1 MIRPVLQDDAF
12 LTDVDHATA
21 TQPEAL
27 HVWWL
32 GQSGYL
38 VAHQGTRLLLDP
50 YLSNSLSEK
59 YAATDKPHTRM
70 TERVVA
76 PECLRGISLITSSH
90 NHTDHLDALTL
101 RPLLATNP
109 TAQLVVPTANLAFAA
124 ERLGSS
130 TNLVGLGIGET
141 ATLGCVQV
149 TAVPAAHDELLPC
162 YVGYVLK
169 IGSWTLYHSGDT
181 LLYPGMPEKLAPF
194 APDIAFLP
202 INGRL
207 PERRV
212 SGNLWGDEAARLAKV
227 IGAKRAI
234 PCHYEL
240 FTFNTEPPDLFI
252 QTCDT
257 LSQPYTVLCAG
268 ERVSFPLPPSDGG

>member
-12 LTDVDHATA
+12 LADVDHATA

-38 VAHQGTRLLLDP
+38 VAHNSTHLVLDP
-50 YLSNSLSEK
+50 YLSESLSEK

-76 PECLRGISLITSSH
+76 PERLVGISLVTSSH
-90 NHTDHLDALTL
+90 NHTDHLDAQTL
-101 RPLLATNP
+101 LPLFASNP
-109 TAQLVVPTANLAFAA
+109 MAQLIVPAENLAFAA

-130 TNLVGLGIGET
+130 TNLIALGVGET
-141 ATLGCVQV
+141 VTLGSVQV

-162 YVGYVLK
+162 YAGYVLK

-181 LLYPGMPEKLAPF
+181 LLYPGMAERLAPF

-202 INGRL
+202 INGHL
-207 PERRV
+207 PERHV
-212 SGNLWGDEAARLAKV
+212 SGNLWGDEAAQLAKA
-227 IGAKRAI
+227 IGAKCAI

-252 QTCDT
+252 QTCDA
-257 LSQPYTVLCAG
+257 LSQPYTVLRAG
-268 ERVSFPLPPSDGG
+268 ERLTLPAV

>member
-12 LTDVDHATA
+12 LADVDHATA

-27 HVWWL
+27 HAWWL

-38 VAHQGTRLLLDP
+38 VAYNGTRLLLDP
-50 YLSNSLSEK
+50 YLSDSLSEK
-59 YAATDKPHTRM
+59 YASTDKPHTRM

-76 PECLRGISLITSSH
+76 PERLTGISLITSSH
-90 NHTDHLDALTL
+90 NHTDHLDSQTL
-101 RPLLATNP
+101 LPLFASNP
-109 TAQLVVPTANLAFAA
+109 KAQLVVPTENIAFAA

-141 ATLGCVQV
+141 VACGSVHV
-149 TAVPAAHDELLPC
+149 TAVPAAHEELLPC
-162 YVGYVLK
+162 YVGYILK
-169 IGSWTLYHSGDT
+169 IGPWTLYHSGDT
-181 LLYPGMPEKLAPF
+181 IPF
-194 APDIAFLP
+194 ADMEDCLSPFAIDIAFLP

-212 SGNLWGDEAARLAKV
+212 SGNLWGDEAARLAKA
-227 IGAKRAI
+227 IGARCAV

-257 LSQPYTVLCAG
+257 LSQPYCVLRVG
-268 ERVSFPLPPSDGG
+268 ERLTLRPI

>member
-12 LTDVDHATA
+12 LADVDHATA

-38 VAHQGTRLLLDP
+38 VAHNSTHLVLDP
-50 YLSNSLSEK
+50 YLSESLSEK

-76 PECLRGISLITSSH
+76 PERLVGISLVTSSH
-90 NHTDHLDALTL
+90 NHTDHLDAQTL
-101 RPLLATNP
+101 LPLFASNP
-109 TAQLVVPTANLAFAA
+109 MAQLIVPAENLAFAA

-130 TNLVGLGIGET
+130 TNLMALGIGET
-141 ATLGCVQV
+141 VTLGSVQV

-162 YVGYVLK
+162 YAGYVLK

-181 LLYPGMPEKLAPF
+181 LLYPGMAEKLAPF

-207 PERRV
+207 PERHV
-212 SGNLWGDEAARLAKV
+212 SGNLWGDEAAQLAKA
-227 IGAKRAI
+227 IGARRAI

-257 LSQPYTVLCAG
+257 LSQPYTVLRAG
-268 ERVSFPLPPSDGG
+268 ERLTLPAV

>member
-12 LTDVDHATA
+12 LADVDHATA

-38 VAHQGTRLLLDP
+38 VAHNSTHLVLDP
-50 YLSNSLSEK
+50 YLSESLSEK

-76 PECLRGISLITSSH
+76 PERLVGISLVTSSH
-90 NHTDHLDALTL
+90 NHTDHLDAQTL
-101 RPLLATNP
+101 LPLFASNP
-109 TAQLVVPTANLAFAA
+109 MAQLIVPTQNLTFAA
-124 ERLGSS
+124 ERLGRS
-130 TNLVGLGIGET
+130 TNLIALGVGET
-141 ATLGCVQV
+141 VTLGSVQV

-162 YVGYVLK
+162 YAGYVLK

-181 LLYPGMPEKLAPF
+181 LLYPGMAEKLAPF

-207 PERRV
+207 PERHV
-212 SGNLWGDEAARLAKV
+212 SGNLWGDEAAQLAKA
-227 IGAKRAI
+227 IGAKCAI

-252 QTCDT
+252 QTCDA
-257 LSQPYTVLCAG
+257 LSQPYTVLRAG
-268 ERVSFPLPPSDGG
+268 ERLTLPAV